1 MKDVGSDVRFD
12 GEQNE
17 GGLSASV
24 EVGGVQGG
32 GGKGEVREKVERG
45 ARGTDFGRGV
55 VRG

>member
-1 MKDVGSDVRFD
+1 MKDMGSDVRFD

-24 EVGGVQGG
+24 EVGRVQGG

-45 ARGTDFGRGV
+45 ARGTNFGRGV